1 MKIARQ
7 SNLFINEK
15 FFKSEE
21 FYDIPIM
28 GEAHVQ
34 VENKYTSPGDY
45 HLGELIRNFKAQGTQ
60 SVNLRAIDNAL
71 SSEGILR
78 GDYLTVDLL
87 CKPRNNDV
95 AAIKLGERIYI
106 RKIFYD
112 PQYVRLQSSNASV
125 APLIIDPK
133 TPGFEILGKVIA
145 VIREL

>member
-1 MKIARQ
+1 MIVAGCDTGMLTTKAVLVRNDVIIAQ
-7 SNLFINEK
+7 
-15 FFKSEE
+15 
-21 FYDIPIM
+21 DITETRAAP
-28 GEAHVQ
+28 
-34 VENKYTSPGDY
+34 K
-45 HLGELIRNFKAQGTQ
+45 KAAR
-60 SVNLRAIDNAL
+60 RAMDNAL

-87 CKPRNNDV
+87 TKPKNNDV
-95 AAIKLGERIYI
+95 AAMRLGERIYI

-112 PQYVRLQSSNASV
+112 PQYIRLQSPNVSV